1 MKLINNYIQEKLV
14 INKNSKAKTQYS
26 CSPKTTYEL
35 RKIIEERLEKD
46 KNADLNDID
55 VSNIIDMSELFMGL
69 HPHNIDI
76 SKWNVSNVT
85 NMERMF
91 YCCND
96 FNSDISKWDVSK
108 VNDMRSMFVSC
119 ENFDSDLSQWNVHV
133 GTRIESMLYCA
144 NSLPK
149 NHRPLFK
156 HI

>member
-14 INKNSKAKTQYS
+14 INKDSKAQTKYS
-26 CSPKTTYEL
+26 CQPQTKREL
-35 RKIIEERLEKD
+35 QKIIIERLKKD

-55 VSNIIDMSELFMGL
+55 VSKITDMSELFIGL
-69 HPHNIDI
+69 DPHNIDI

-108 VNDMRSMFVSC
+108 VKNMRSMFVSC
-119 ENFDSDLSQWNVHV
+119 KNFDSDLSQWNLQV
-133 GTRIESMLYCA
+133 GTMIASMCYLA
-144 NSLPK
+144 NSLQK
-149 NHRPLFK
+149 EHRPLFK